1 MIWRRPSAGPRLP
14 VMWKPFVLALALFG
28 LPGAA
33 EAKPPVWIVR
43 DADSELVL
51 FGSIHVLPP
60 GLDWTPPALTEALR
74 SADDLWFELPID
86 PVSEAETARLAMQTG
101 LLPAGE
107 TLSSLLPA
115 ADAARMARMAERYGV
130 ALPMIDR
137 LQPWYAEVALAQ
149 SIYLRA
155 GGTMESG
162 VEKSVAALA
171 SPDLARRAFETPAEQ
186 VALFNGAPRTAQI
199 ASLRQT
205 LKEMETDPD
214 QFRALIA
221 AWMAG
226 DLKAIDKE
234 AIQPLRE
241 ASPTIYKRFLTDRNA
256 RWTPM
261 LRQRL
266 AGSGRTV
273 VVVGVG
279 HLIGPGGL
287 PARLRALGY
296 SVEGP

>member
-1 MIWRRPSAGPRLP
+1 
-14 VMWKPFVLALALFG
+14 MWKILRLALAALS
-28 LPGAA
+28 LAGAA
-33 EAKPPVWIVR
+33 QAKPPVWVVR

-60 GLDWTPPALTEALR
+60 GLDWTPPALAGALK

-86 PVSEAETARLAMQTG
+86 PASEAETARLAMQTG
-101 LLPAGE
+101 LLPPDKS
-107 TLSSLLPA
+107 LSSLLPA
-115 ADAARMARMAERYGV
+115 ADAARMARMAQRYGV
-130 ALPMIDR
+130 PLPTLER
-137 LQPWYAEVALAQ
+137 LEPWFAEVALAQ
-149 SIYLRA
+149 AIYLQA
-155 GGTMESG
+155 GGAVDSG
-162 VEKSVAALA
+162 VEKSVSALA
-171 SPDLARRAFETPAEQ
+171 PPGLARRAFETPAEQ
-186 VALFNGAPRTAQI
+186 VTLFNGAPQAEQI

-205 LKEMETDPD
+205 LKEMETEPD
-214 QFRALIA
+214 QYRALIA
-221 AWMAG
+221 AWMSG
-226 DLKAIDKE
+226 DLKAIDRE
-234 AIQPLRE
+234 AIQPLRK
-241 ASPTIYKRFLTDRNA
+241 ASPLIFKRFLTDRNA
-256 RWTPM
+256 RWLPM

>member
-1 MIWRRPSAGPRLP
+1 
-14 VMWKPFVLALALFG
+14 MWKILRLALAALS
-28 LPGAA
+28 LAGAA
-33 EAKPPVWIVR
+33 QAKPPVWVVR

-60 GLDWTPPALTEALR
+60 GLDWTPPALAGALK

-86 PVSEAETARLAMQTG
+86 PASEAETARLAMQTG
-101 LLPAGE
+101 LLPLDKS
-107 TLSSLLPA
+107 LSSLLPA
-115 ADAARMARMAERYGV
+115 ADAARMARMAQRYGV
-130 ALPMIDR
+130 PLPTLER
-137 LQPWYAEVALAQ
+137 LEPWFAEVALAQ
-149 SIYLRA
+149 AIYLQA
-155 GGTMESG
+155 GGAVDSG
-162 VEKSVAALA
+162 VEKSVSALA
-171 SPDLARRAFETPAEQ
+171 PPGLARRAFETPAEQ
-186 VALFNGAPRTAQI
+186 VTLFNGAPQAEQI

-205 LKEMETDPD
+205 LKEMETEPD
-214 QFRALIA
+214 QYRALIA
-221 AWMAG
+221 AWMSG
-226 DLKAIDKE
+226 DLKAIDRE
-234 AIQPLRE
+234 AIQPLRK
-241 ASPTIYKRFLTDRNA
+241 ASPLIFKRFLTDRNA
-256 RWTPM
+256 RWLPM

>member
-1 MIWRRPSAGPRLP
+1 
-14 VMWKPFVLALALFG
+14 MWKILVPALAALS
-28 LPGAA
+28 LAGAA
-33 EAKPPVWIVR
+33 QAKPPVWVVR

-60 GLDWTPPALTEALR
+60 GLDWTPPALAGALK

-86 PVSEAETARLAMQTG
+86 PASEAETARLAMQTG
-101 LLPAGE
+101 LLPPDK

-115 ADAARMARMAERYGV
+115 ADAARMARMAQRYGV
-130 ALPMIDR
+130 PLPTLER
-137 LQPWYAEVALAQ
+137 LEPWFAEVALAQ
-149 SIYLRA
+149 AIYLQA
-155 GGTMESG
+155 GGAVDAG
-162 VEKSVAALA
+162 VEKSVSALA
-171 SPDLARRAFETPAEQ
+171 PPGLARRAFETPAEQ
-186 VALFNGAPRTAQI
+186 VTLFNGAPQAEQI
-199 ASLRQT
+199 ASLRET
-205 LKEMETDPD
+205 LKEMETEPD
-214 QFRALIA
+214 QYRALIA
-221 AWMAG
+221 AWMSG
-226 DLKAIDKE
+226 DLKAIDRE
-234 AIQPLRE
+234 AIQPLRR
-241 ASPTIYKRFLTDRNA
+241 ASPLIFKRFLTDRNA
-256 RWTPM
+256 RWLPM